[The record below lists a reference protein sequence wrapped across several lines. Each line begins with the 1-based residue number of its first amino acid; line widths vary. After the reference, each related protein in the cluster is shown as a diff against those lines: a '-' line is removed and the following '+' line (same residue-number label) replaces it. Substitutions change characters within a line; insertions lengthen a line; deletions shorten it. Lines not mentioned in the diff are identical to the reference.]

1 MHKPPLDSLL
11 FALALAVGLTPELL
25 PAIISITLSHGAQRM
40 AKRGVI
46 VRRLNAIENFGSM
59 DVLCTDK
66 TGTLTEGVVVLDS
79 ALDAQGQPS
88 AAVLRYAYL
97 NAHYQTGLNNPLDE
111 AINAFG
117 QQAGLDISAE
127 QKVDEIPYDFIRKRL
142 SVVVAD
148 KQGRTP

>member
-1 MHKPPLDSLL
+1 
-11 FALALAVGLTPELL
+11 
-25 PAIISITLSHGAQRM
+25 
-40 AKRGVI
+40 
-46 VRRLNAIENFGSM
+46 M

-97 NAHYQTGLNNPLDE
+97 NAHHQTGLNNPLDE
-111 AINAFG
+111 AINAYG

-148 KQGRTP
+148 KQGTRTLITKGALENVLQTCRLRSGR